1 MKRYVIG
8 LDEGTTSARSVV
20 YDTATHKIVAMNS
33 MGFKQYYPFDGWV
46 ESDAEEIY
54 KAQIYTLNKVI
65 KESGISLDDV
75 IGVGITNQR
84 ESVVAWDRNT
94 GKPIYNAII
103 WQCRRTSKMIERI
116 PDNIKRLIKEKTGLL
131 ADAYFSAS
139 KMAWILKNV
148 PTAKVLLKQNALCM
162 GTIDSYLA
170 FRLTGKFVT
179 DTTNASRTML
189 FNINTLKWDD
199 ELLRYFGIPESV
211 LPKVVASDE
220 KIGGLIKYNNI
231 PLCGIIGDQQAS
243 LLGQACTQ
251 KGEGKATY
259 GTGCFVLLNSGDRT
273 PKNVDKL
280 LTTIAYTIRNKTYY
294 ALEGSVFSACN
305 AINWL
310 RDNLKIIKSPVETSD
325 MAKSLSGNEGVYFVP
340 AFTGLGAPYWNS
352 DARGTICGMTL
363 NTNKNHIVRS
373 VLESIAYN
381 THAIL
386 QEMEKA
392 NVSVKK
398 LHVDGGGSKNDFLLQ
413 HQADISRKKILR
425 SGESEGTV
433 LGAIYCV
440 LISNNMLNFDDI
452 ERLYNVKHEFLPQM
466 SLADSKKCFAGWQN
480 AVNKC

>member
-8 LDEGTTSARSVV
+8 LDEGTTSARSVI
-20 YDTATHKIVAMNS
+20 YDTKSHKIIAMNS
-33 MGFKQYYPFDGWV
+33 MGFKQYYPNDGWV

-54 KAQIYTLNKVI
+54 KAQIYTLNKVL
-65 KESGISLDDV
+65 KESNINLNEV

-84 ESVVAWDRNT
+84 ESVVAWDRST
-94 GKPIYNAII
+94 GKPICNAII
-103 WQCRRTSKMIERI
+103 WQCRRTAKMIDKI
-116 PDNIKRLIKEKTGLL
+116 PEDVRSVIKEKTGLL

-148 PTAKVLLKQNALCM
+148 PMAKSLLKKNLLCM

-170 FRLTGKFVT
+170 FRLTGEFVT

-189 FNINTLKWDD
+189 FNINTLKWDNK
-199 ELLRYFGIPESV
+199 LLEYFGIPEHV
-211 LPKVVASDE
+211 LPRVVACDE
-220 KIGGLIKYNNI
+220 KVGGLLKYNNI

-243 LLGQACTQ
+243 LLGQACIQ

-259 GTGCFVLLNSGDRT
+259 GTGCFVLLNSGDKT
-273 PKNVDKL
+273 PKNINSL
-280 LTTIAYTIRNKTYY
+280 LSTVAYSLKGKTYY

-310 RDNLKIIKSPVETSD
+310 RDKLKIIKSPAETSD
-325 MAKSLSGNEGVYFVP
+325 IAKSLPDNEGVYFVP

-352 DARGTICGMTL
+352 DARGTLCGMTL

-386 QEMEKA
+386 QEMEKSG
-392 NVSVKK
+392 VTVKE

-440 LISNNMLNFDDI
+440 LISNNMLTFNDI
-452 ERLYNVKHEFLPQM
+452 ENLYNVKEEFTPKI
-466 SLADSKKCFAGWQN
+466 SLSDSKKRFEGWQN
-480 AVNKC
+480 AIKKC